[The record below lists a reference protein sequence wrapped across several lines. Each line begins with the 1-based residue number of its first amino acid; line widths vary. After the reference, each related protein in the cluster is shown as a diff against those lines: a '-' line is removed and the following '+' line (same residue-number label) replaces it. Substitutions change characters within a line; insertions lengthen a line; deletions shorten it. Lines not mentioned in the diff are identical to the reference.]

1 MGRHN
6 RREVSNTPE
15 TERQRERELDKL
27 RKELI
32 KPKYTYKDNGNNKS
46 SSQNYKKKKFVK
58 NHN

>member
-6 RREVSNTPE
+6 RREVSNTYE

-32 KPKYTYKDNGNNKS
+32 KPKYTTRDSKIN
-46 SSQNYKKKKFVK
+46 SQNYKKKKFVK
-58 NHN
+58 NQK

>member
-6 RREVSNTPE
+6 RREVSNTYE

-32 KPKYTYKDNGNNKS
+32 KPKYTTRDNKIN
-46 SSQNYKKKKFVK
+46 SQNYKKKKFVK
-58 NHN
+58 NQK

>member
-6 RREVSNTPE
+6 RREVSNTYE

-32 KPKYTYKDNGNNKS
+32 KPKYTTRDNKAN
-46 SSQNYKKKKFVK
+46 SQNYKKKKFVK
-58 NHN
+58 NQK

>member
-6 RREVSNTPE
+6 RREISNTYE

-32 KPKYTYKDNGNNKS
+32 KPKYSRDNRDSKPNS
-46 SSQNYKKKKFVK
+46 PNYKKKKFVK

>member
-6 RREVSNTPE
+6 RRDVSNTPE

-32 KPKYTYKDNGNNKS
+32 KPKYTYKDNGNKS